1 MNPETDHKMTIDEST
16 SNTIWYAKNIREYA
30 DTIYWMLRTLK
41 EQGIIKESTLATINM
56 HLRAIKD
63 NAGNIEIET
72 RKSTTQNKE

>member
-1 MNPETDHKMTIDEST
+1 MNPETDHKMTTDGL
-16 SNTIWYAKNIREYA
+16 NTQTTWFVKNIREYA

-41 EQGIIKESTLATINM
+41 DQGIIKESTLAAINM

>member
-1 MNPETDHKMTIDEST
+1 MNPETD
-16 SNTIWYAKNIREYA
+16 TIWYAKNIREYA

-41 EQGIIKESTLATINM
+41 EQSIIKESTLATINM

-63 NAGNIEIET
+63 NAENIEIET